1 MAEEQNA
8 QAAAGAEQAQ
18 DQLQFALQRIYV
30 KDVSFEAPNSPAVF
44 SQPFQPKVALELDT
58 EHQQV
63 GEELFEVSIKVTAQ
77 VTNGEDKTTAFLAEV
92 EQAGL
97 FRIAGLSA
105 EQLEAAMDAR
115 LPKAERQS
123 HPRDHEDARCA
134 AVGNSSSI
142 PVTAW
147 LLQELFC
154 ALSPGRPRLSL
165 EMLVHRCTPRC
176 FHSSLGTEG
185 CYRHSKTRRVAT
197 EKAMSWR

>member
-105 EQLEAAMDAR
+105 EQLDHTLGAFCPNVLFPYAREAIDNLVNRGSFPPLMLAPVNFEAMYAQR
-115 LPKAERQS
+115 KQREAQGTAE
-123 HPRDHEDARCA
+123 A
-134 AVGNSSSI
+134 
-142 PVTAW
+142 TA
-147 LLQELFC
+147 
-154 ALSPGRPRLSL
+154 
-165 EMLVHRCTPRC
+165 H
-176 FHSSLGTEG
+176 
-185 CYRHSKTRRVAT
+185 
-197 EKAMSWR
+197 